1 MFGIHRNYEENNT
14 YYSHKNDGQNGILDK
29 KEEVIEMG
37 NVHPGQI
44 KLQR

>member
-1 MFGIHRNYEENNT
+1 MGISIYL
-14 YYSHKNDGQNGILDK
+14 YQGQQTFSVKGQRVNILDK